1 MESASL
7 PVGPATARSEP
18 TAPAPTRAR
27 RPGMIDELGELV
39 LFSAAAFRALPG
51 SLRYFSESMRIN
63 ALITRRTSVL
73 MFLMAAFLGASASN
87 FGFFLLRS
95 LGASDFVGI
104 IPGILVPRQLG
115 PQMFGYVFAGSVCCA
130 IAAELGSAK
139 VQQEVDALE
148 SEGVDP
154 MQMLVGSRVIACI
167 LYAPLA
173 AMLVIAGGLSGAFM
187 IIVVVLQ
194 GNTSQQ
200 FVDGIFSVFPSIQML
215 YVTVTVVAITI
226 QCVLV
231 ACFYGMRTGGG
242 PDAVGNAVARSL
254 GVNLV
259 LLHVV
264 LSLVSLV
271 FYGGGLGLP
280 IGD

>member
-1 MESASL
+1 MESASIPRRGAAPPPAA
-7 PVGPATARSEP
+7 PVAPPSAAKTGPFTE
-18 TAPAPTRAR
+18 
-27 RPGMIDELGELV
+27 IGEMLI
-39 LFSAAAFRALPG
+39 FSAQALRALPG
-51 SLRYFSESMRIN
+51 SLRYFSEIMRLN
-63 ALITRRTSVL
+63 ALITRRTMVL
-73 MFLMAAFLGASASN
+73 LFVMCGFLGASASN

-104 IPGILVPRQLG
+104 IPGVLSARQLC

-139 VQQEVDALE
+139 IQQEIDAYE

-154 MQMLVGSRVIACI
+154 MQLLVATRI
-167 LYAPLA
+167 LAVLLFVPAA
-173 AMLVIAGGLSGAFM
+173 AMISIAGFLFGSFV
-187 IIVVVLQ
+187 IIVVVLH
-194 GNTSQQ
+194 GNSTHQ
-200 FVDGIFSVFPSIQML
+200 FLDSVFSILSMSQVI
-215 YVTVTVVAITI
+215 YCAITIALVTI

-242 PDAVGNAVARSL
+242 PDAVGNSVARSL

-264 LSLVSLV
+264 ICLAALV

>member
-1 MESASL
+1 MESASI
-7 PVGPATARSEP
+7 PRGGAAPPPATPVIPSARPRSGPFNE
-18 TAPAPTRAR
+18 
-27 RPGMIDELGELV
+27 IGEL
-39 LFSAAAFRALPG
+39 LIFSAQALKALPG
-51 SLRYFSESMRIN
+51 ATRYFSEVMRLN
-63 ALITRRTSVL
+63 ALITRRTMVL
-73 MFLMAAFLGASASN
+73 LFVMCGFLGASASN

-95 LGASDFVGI
+95 LGASDFVGV
-104 IPGILVPRQLG
+104 IPGVLSARQTC

-139 VQQEVDALE
+139 IQQEVDAYE

-154 MQMLVGSRVIACI
+154 MQLLVATRI
-167 LYAPLA
+167 LAVLLFVPLA
-173 AMLVIAGGLSGAFM
+173 AMLSIAGFLFGSFV

-194 GNTSQQ
+194 GNSTHQ
-200 FVDGIFSVFPSIQML
+200 FLDSFFSILPMPAVL
-215 YVTVTVVAITI
+215 YCTITI
-226 QCVLV
+226 AIVTLQCVLV

-264 LSLVSLV
+264 ISSAALV